1 MLKYL
6 YHLSFFCRLT
16 DQQQMLVKVRPHV
29 LQVIDLLQVDTFFSL
44 FIQDV
49 LVRGATQWLSD
60 VLKVRPLTKNV
71 TFER

>member
-1 MLKYL
+1 MLNY
-6 YHLSFFCRLT
+6 LSFFVQINGSAT
-16 DQQQMLVKVRPHV
+16 DTRQGKAECAAGDS
-29 LQVIDLLQVDTFFSL
+29 LQVVIYFLLCLS
-44 FIQDV
+44 IQEV